1 MLRPRLLGVGSMK
14 PFAFLSIAALTLSLT
29 TFPPAYADSAFDR
42 GVESY
47 TSGDYPVALL
57 QLSQACGE
65 NPRNVMAHYY
75 LANTLV
81 QQKMHDQAVSEYSTC
96 YRLDPHGPVAE
107 FCMQALRKYRALKKN
122 NNPTL
127 VASANVPGE
136 PDISRAQSLIRRQA
150 EYEKAKHHDIGES
163 LARGTSTL
171 AEVEARRAHTQ
182 AQEEIDR
189 VLAPPIFFPIGRPP
203 VNAAGYTPEQG
214 RARAEEIRR
223 NAEETAQL
231 AKLRAAG
238 RAQQYRDW
246 SSQRKHALDEV
257 VMNLEKQLASP
268 ASSGV
273 KLQPVGT
280 DLYVRFYGYK
290 RATAQMPNT
299 RPADVRL
306 VDKETIRF
314 ESAAESAAPVELR
327 ATPKH
332 LDPRVVRGKLMQKQ
346 LR

>member
-1 MLRPRLLGVGSMK
+1 MK
-14 PFAFLSIAALTLSLT
+14 PFAFLSLAALTLSLT
-29 TFPPAYADSAFDR
+29 TFPPVYADSAFDR

-47 TSGDYPVALL
+47 TSGDYQVALL

-65 NPRNVMAHYY
+65 NPRNLMAHYY

-81 QQKMHDQAVSEYSTC
+81 QQKMHDQAIAEYSTC
-96 YRLDPHGPVAE
+96 YRLDPHSSVAE
-107 FCMQALRKYRALKKN
+107 FCKQALQKYRLLKKHN
-122 NNPTL
+122 TPTL
-127 VASANVPGE
+127 VASANSPGV

-150 EYEKAKHHDIGES
+150 EIEKAKHHNIGES
-163 LARGTSTL
+163 LARSNFSL
-171 AEVEARRAHTQ
+171 ADVEARRAQIQ

-203 VNAAGYTPEQG
+203 VNAAGFTPEQG

-257 VMNLEKQLASP
+257 VSNLEKQLASP
-268 ASSGV
+268 GSSGV

-280 DLYVRFYGYK
+280 DLYVRFYGYQ

-299 RPADVRL
+299 RPAEVRL
-306 VDKETIRF
+306 IDKETLRF
-314 ESAAESAAPVELR
+314 ESAAESAAPVELH
-327 ATPKH
+327 ATPKR
-332 LDPRVVRGKLMQKQ
+332 LDPRVVRGKLMQK
-346 LR
+346 